1 MNKVDNMKS
10 NQCEQ
15 LGFAVTSNNFTMAQ
29 IVNRT
34 ISALNFKLLVNDLVL
49 NSNCLL
55 PEVSAGKH
63 AELFEHCARYVNS
76 VGDIKESRLDDIAE
90 LAEDL
95 LHEDVAVIVEIEEL
109 DGIKDSHHLGYLIA
123 RYFRVNW

>member
-1 MNKVDNMKS
+1 MKS

-29 IVNRT
+29 VVNRT

>member
-29 IVNRT
+29 VVNRT

-63 AELFEHCARYVNS
+63 TELFEHCARYVNS
-76 VGDIKESRLDDIAE
+76 VGNIKESRLDDIVE

>member
-29 IVNRT
+29 VVNRT

>member
-1 MNKVDNMKS
+1 MKS

-29 IVNRT
+29 VVNRT

-63 AELFEHCARYVNS
+63 TELFEHCARYVNS
-76 VGDIKESRLDDIAE
+76 VGNIKESRLDDIVE

>member
-29 IVNRT
+29 VVNRT

-63 AELFEHCARYVNS
+63 TELFEHCARYVNS
-76 VGDIKESRLDDIAE
+76 VGNIKESRLDDIAE

>member
-1 MNKVDNMKS
+1 MKS

>member
-1 MNKVDNMKS
+1 MKS

-15 LGFAVTSNNFTMAQ
+15 LGFAVTSNNLNMEHLVSRA
-29 IVNRT
+29 
-34 ISALNFKLLVNDLVL
+34 ISALNFKVLVNDLVL

-95 LHEDVAVIVEIEEL
+95 LHDNVAVIVELEEV
-109 DGIKDSHHLGYLIA
+109 DGVKDSHHLGYLIA
-123 RYFRVNW
+123 TYFRVNW